1 MKSFS
6 IKNNTD
12 LTQGNIAKGITT
24 FCIPIFLGQ
33 LLQQLYNL
41 ADAWVIGHFAEKEA
55 FAAVSSSGSISF
67 FIVGFFGGISVGGGV
82 IISKY
87 FGAGD
92 KKKVEEAIHTNFLF
106 GIIASVLC
114 TAVGLAIVPGL
125 LRLMDTPE
133 AVMPF
138 SLTYLRIIFGGVA
151 ASLMYNICMAIM
163 RALGDSL
170 NPLIYLLISSVTNV
184 ILDVLCVKT
193 FGMGVSG
200 AAVATVLSQAFAVA
214 LCIVKM
220 CRIKD
225 YTRLDFRKLKWNGA
239 LMKEVAVQGI
249 PTGIQNSVIS
259 IGNMTI
265 QKNVNA
271 FGADAMSGMGAYLK
285 LEGFVFLPINCLSMA
300 LPTYIGQNLGA
311 RKYDRA
317 KKGAAFGILSGMALS
332 EVVGLMLFFGAD
344 FILRF
349 FIDDDAS
356 IVYGVTHATTTS
368 LFFCLLAFS
377 HCAAGVMRGCG
388 KAIVPMVTML
398 AFWCGVRVTYVTLAV
413 KIWPVFRTISW
424 AYPLTW
430 SCSTIVFL
438 IFLLFTDWTHAF
450 EKETIRRKK

>member
-1 MKSFS
+1 MKAFS

-12 LTQGNIAKGITT
+12 LTKGSISKGITT

-67 FIVGFFGGISVGGGV
+67 FVVGFFGGISVGGGV

-114 TAVGLAIVPGL
+114 TVAGLLLVPVL
-125 LRLMDTPE
+125 LRLMDTPDE
-133 AVMPF
+133 VMPF
-138 SLTYLRIIFGGVA
+138 SLAYLRVIFGGVS

-163 RALGDSL
+163 RALGDSV

-184 ILDVLCVKT
+184 ILDVVCVKT
-193 FGMGVSG
+193 LNMGVNG
-200 AAVATVLSQAFAVA
+200 AAVATVVSQAISVA
-214 LCIVKM
+214 LCIYKM
-220 CRIKD
+220 VRVQD
-225 YTRLDFRKLKWNGA
+225 YTRLDFRKLKWNGP

-265 QKNVNA
+265 QKNINA
-271 FGADAMSGMGAYLK
+271 FGPDAMSGMGAYVK

-311 RKYDRA
+311 REYDRA

-332 EVVGLMLFFGAD
+332 ELVGLIMFVGAD

-356 IVYGVTHATTTS
+356 VAFGVTHARTTA

-388 KAIVPMVTML
+388 KAVVPMVTML
-398 AFWCGVRVTYVTLAV
+398 AFWCGVRVIYVTIAV

-424 AYPLTW
+424 AYPITW

-438 IFLLFTDWTHAF
+438 LFLLCTDWTHAF
-450 EKETIRRKK
+450 EKTSIKRRK